1 MQGAVRDN
9 SPGWLPSFD
18 FSRDVPFSVRRSES
32 WGCIPSAEQPAC
44 PGLPGTP
51 DLHQTLP
58 DFNFASHVRIV
69 CVYPCFCYTW
79 RAASGRHIRRWMAQ
93 VGQRA
98 RIAVAELATIF
109 YYQIGGPVNDGNL
122 NLSIEMRRSQTWTCR
137 HGTPIHPTFP
147 PGAATL
153 QARRLRD
160 TILCRSCAQ
169 NDQSRW
175 LVIIHA

>member
-1 MQGAVRDN
+1 MFHFPCGEVKVGVA
-9 SPGWLPSFD
+9 
-18 FSRDVPFSVRRSES
+18 SRRRRS
-32 WGCIPSAEQPAC
+32 PAC

-58 DFNFASHVRIV
+58 DLILHPTCALFAFISMFLLHMASSVWQ
-69 CVYPCFCYTW
+69 THQAMDGTG
-79 RAASGRHIRRWMAQ
+79 RAKSENCCSRTGDHI
-93 VGQRA
+93 
-98 RIAVAELATIF
+98 F
-109 YYQIGGPVNDGNL
+109 YQIGGTVNDGNL

-160 TILCRSCAQ
+160 TILCRSCSQ

-175 LVIIHA
+175 LLYYTRVDCSCW